1 MLARKKTLKQSW
13 QQTLIILFLTQL
25 EYAVHS
31 SYTMHNCKRS
41 DHGELHNHQQFSL
54 WFSNR
59 SLVAPRR
66 RGCMLVESSC
76 SLLVGEGERNQAELV
91 VVWGT
96 RPAHRHTQ
104 PGCREQDI
112 LVLLQ
117 THTVTAPL
125 WVNETYP
132 TLCFAF
138 FRFQCRAKLT
148 KTKMQIPTSKF
159 NPNWAE

>member
-1 MLARKKTLKQSW
+1 MLARMTTSKRSW
-13 QQTLIILFLTQL
+13 QQTPAVLFLTQL

-41 DHGELHNHQQFSL
+41 DHGELHNHQQSSL

-76 SLLVGEGERNQAELV
+76 SLSAGEGERNQAEPV
-91 VVWGT
+91 VVWGM
-96 RPAHRHTQ
+96 RPGHRHTQ

-117 THTVTAPL
+117 THAEWQLHFESMKPL
-125 WVNETYP
+125 FN
-132 TLCFAF
+132 TLLCLF
-138 FRFQCRAKLT
+138 FSFNVEWNLLKLKCKFQ
-148 KTKMQIPTSKF
+148 
-159 NPNWAE
+159 